1 MTQQQLNGA
10 QIGTG
15 IEQMS
20 SKGVAQH
27 VRAEPFCDA

>member
-1 MTQQQLNGA
+1 MTEQQLNGA

-15 IEQMS
+15 IEQMG

-27 VRAEPFCDA
+27 VRAEPLGDA